1 MHENSFINGIDHKY
15 IIAHRWMTC
24 VTLMKLFLV
33 NGNPNELH
41 FTGLKFT
48 THIWLY
54 GNLMIDI

>member
-41 FTGLKFT
+41 FTSLKFT
-48 THIWLY
+48 THMVGY
-54 GNLMIDI
+54 MET